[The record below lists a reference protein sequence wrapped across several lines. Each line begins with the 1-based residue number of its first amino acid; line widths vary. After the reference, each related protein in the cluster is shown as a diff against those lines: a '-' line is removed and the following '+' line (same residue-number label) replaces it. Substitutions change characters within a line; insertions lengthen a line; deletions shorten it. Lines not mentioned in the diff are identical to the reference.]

1 MFNIALFSLSF
12 VFLGLSYLKSPLKT
26 KKALKIAW
34 NSFVRIMPMMLGVIG
49 LIGIMLTLMSPETI
63 GLVFNNKS
71 WWSTSLAALIGSIT
85 LIPAFIAFP
94 LAASLLREGAGV
106 MPIAA
111 FVTTLTMVGIITAPM
126 EISIFGHR
134 YTLLRNALSFATAIV
149 IAYIM
154 ALILVQ

>member
-1 MFNIALFSLSF
+1 MFNIILFALTFI
-12 VFLGLSYLKSPLKT
+12 FLGISYFKSPLKT

-63 GLVFNNKS
+63 GLIFNNES
-71 WWSTSLAALIGSIT
+71 WWSTSLAALIGAIT
-85 LIPAFIAFP
+85 MIPAFIAFP

-111 FVTTLTMVGIITAPM
+111 FVTTLTMVGFVTAPM
-126 EISIFGHR
+126 EISIFGRR
-134 YTLLRNALSFATAIV
+134 YTFLRNALSFAAAIV
-149 IAYIM
+149 IAYLM
-154 ALILVQ
+154 ALVLA